1 MQNRKLRVAYQGAPG
16 AFSESAIQQLLGDEA
31 AAVPCTTFDAL
42 FNSINEGSAERILAP
57 LENTLAGPVLRC
69 YDLLHESSLHIT
81 AEVVIRISHCLIGC
95 PGARVNQIRRVES
108 HPVALAQCEK
118 FFTAHPEIERVAGD
132 DTADSVRRVLEG
144 GDLTRAAIAGA
155 QAAQRY
161 GGQILLSEIED
172 DPGNFTRFALLS
184 PKAEQAPDAD
194 ATALAITIPN
204 EAGSLFRALE
214 PFAKNNVDL
223 ASLVSR
229 PLKGTPWHYRFF
241 FDLWAPLGDPRL
253 TAALDM
259 LKPRTVA
266 IRIFGS
272 YRSGKQASKQAEG

>member
-1 MQNRKLRVAYQGAPG
+1 MQNTKLRVAYQGAPG
-16 AFSESAIQQLLGDEA
+16 AFSETAIHQLLGEQA
-31 AAVPCTTFDAL
+31 LPVPCTTFDAL
-42 FNSINEGSAERILAP
+42 FNAINEGTAERILAP

-69 YDLLHESSLHIT
+69 YDLLHESQLHIT

-95 PGARVNQIRRVES
+95 PGARLNQIRRVES

-118 FFTAHPEIERVAGD
+118 FFAERPEIERVAGD
-132 DTADSVRRVLEG
+132 DTADSVRHVLEN

-184 PKAEQAPDAD
+184 PEPEKVAGAD

-214 PFAKNNVDL
+214 PFAKNGVD
-223 ASLVSR
+223 
-229 PLKGTPWHYRFF
+229 
-241 FDLWAPLGDPRL
+241 
-253 TAALDM
+253 
-259 LKPRTVA
+259 
-266 IRIFGS
+266 
-272 YRSGKQASKQAEG
+272 